1 MKRLFALMLI
11 FAGFAAGARSQ
22 AAPDELLQAL
32 AENME
37 RINRFE
43 VEARI
48 TVDVDFIK
56 IKERLVKIRYQKPD
70 KFEFDTEGLAL
81 LPRSGMQMDY
91 LSLINR
97 PYTAIRAGEEDIRGV
112 RTVVIKIIPEEDIED
127 IILAQLWIDP
137 QKLSVVRMKTF
148 TKTSGTYLID
158 FTFTNHP
165 FNLPDQTIVTFD
177 ISNMSIPAKMMS
189 EFRPNQGKISETP
202 TSAKVIIQYAN
213 YKVN

>member
-1 MKRLFALMLI
+1 MKRLFFLLLAL
-11 FAGFAAGARSQ
+11 AGYATGGWSQ

-32 AENME
+32 ATNME
-37 RINRFE
+37 KINRFE

-56 IKERLVKIRYQKPD
+56 IKERFVRVRYQKPD
-70 KFEFDTEGLAL
+70 KFEFDAEGLAL
-81 LPRSGMQMDY
+81 LPKSGMQLDY

-97 PYTAIRAGEEDIRGV
+97 PYTAIRAGEEDISGI
-112 RTVVIKIIPEEDIED
+112 RTVIIKLIPEEDLD
-127 IILAQLWIDP
+127 DVILAQLWIDP
-137 QKLSVVRMKTF
+137 QKLSVMRMKTF

-158 FTFTNHP
+158 FKFANHP
-165 FNLPDQTIVTFD
+165 FNLPDQTIITFD

-189 EFRPNQGKISETP
+189 EFRPNQEKISETP
-202 TSAKVIIQYAN
+202 TSAKVVVQYAN